1 MLPCTF
7 IGLNCL
13 NLHLDFTNEN
23 FKLVLIT
30 NHGFL
35 VSYTIG
41 KVCLLSTNLGH
52 LPNYATR
59 KICFLTT
66 TRAQVEIAAQDFAE
80 TLDCVHV
87 RLERP
92 RKKYVVDEGVGLFT
106 ESFHTNS

>member
-66 TRAQVEIAAQDFAE
+66 NRAQVEIAAQDFAE

-87 RLERP
+87 RM
-92 RKKYVVDEGVGLFT
+92 T
-106 ESFHTNS
+106 